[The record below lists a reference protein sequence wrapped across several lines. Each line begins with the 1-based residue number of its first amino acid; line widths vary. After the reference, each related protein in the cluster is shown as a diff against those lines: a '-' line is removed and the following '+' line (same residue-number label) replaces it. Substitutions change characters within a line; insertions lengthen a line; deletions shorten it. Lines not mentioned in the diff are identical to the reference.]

1 MKVVFRVD
9 ASVRVG
15 TGHLMRCLTLAESLR
30 ERGVQTHFICR
41 EHVGNLFALLQ
52 QKGML
57 ITVLPAPAVTD
68 TTSGEDYAAWLGVTQ
83 TEDAEQTI
91 GALNGEKPDWLVVDH
106 YGLDIEWEQ
115 RLRPHVNKLM
125 VIDDQVSRH
134 HDCDLL
140 LDQNYSTDGER
151 NYANFVPPSCLVL
164 LGPSYALLRHE
175 FRSIRDRIKSR
186 SYELKRIMVFF
197 TAGDDQGE
205 TLKAMRGIELFGQAE
220 HVDVVVGQSNSS
232 NAEINKRCKELFW
245 KYHCQVDYMPTLITD
260 ADLVIGAGGSSNW
273 ERCALGVPAL
283 VTILAENQASIAQA
297 LDRAGVVINLG
308 WNIGLQSADYEKAL
322 NSLDHKRLS
331 TMSEKAFELVDAKGA
346 ERVVEILLAEQSF
359 NFDQSRLLAS
369 C

>member
-30 ERGVQTHFICR
+30 ERGVQTRFICR
-41 EHVGNLFALLQ
+41 EHTGNLFALLQ
-52 QKGML
+52 QKNML
-57 ITVLPAPAVTD
+57 FTALPAPTVSD
-68 TTSGEDYAAWLGVTQ
+68 TMPSENYAAWLGVTQ
-83 TEDAEQTI
+83 AEDAEQTI
-91 GALNGEKPDWLVVDH
+91 EALNGEKPDWLVVDH
-106 YGLDIEWEQ
+106 YSLDIEWEQ
-115 RLRPHVNKLM
+115 RLRPHANKLM
-125 VIDDQVSRH
+125 VIDDQVGRH

-140 LDQNYSTDGER
+140 LDQNYSTDIER
-151 NYANFVPPSCLVL
+151 NYSNFVPSLCMVL
-164 LGPSYALLRHE
+164 LGPRYALLRQE
-175 FRSIRDRIKSR
+175 FKSIRDHIKPR
-186 SYELKRIMVFF
+186 TYELKRIMVFF

-205 TLKAMRGIELFGQAE
+205 TLKAMQGIEFFGQAE
-220 HVDVVVGQSNSS
+220 HVDVVVGQANQS
-232 NAEINKRCKELFW
+232 NAEIIKRCKDLFW
-245 KYHCQVDYMPTLITD
+245 EYHCQVDYMPTLIAQ
-260 ADLVIGAGGSSNW
+260 ADLVIGAGGSSSW

-283 VTILAENQASIAQA
+283 VAILAENQAPIAQA
-297 LDRAGVVINLG
+297 LDSAGVVINLG

-346 ERVVEILLAEQSF
+346 ERVVEILLTEQSL